1 MEAHLSGR
9 HRDTI
14 EKIFS
19 HSPNRNIEWRE
30 VVSLLEAAG
39 TVTHEHD
46 GKLRVTLGP
55 ETETLP
61 APHGKDVDIQI
72 LVDVRRML
80 KQGGFAPDS
89 SQAVADQS
97 TRDHGDGQWGEP
109 T

>member
-9 HRDTI
+9 HRDTV

-19 HSPNRNIEWRE
+19 HSPGRNIEWRE
-30 VVSLLEAAG
+30 VVSLLEAVG
-39 TVTHEHD
+39 DVTHEHN

-61 APHGKDVDIQI
+61 VPHGKDVEVQT

-80 KQGGFAPDS
+80 EQAGFAPDD
-89 SQAVADQS
+89 SQAIADQS